1 MIASLLYDMIG
12 PGMLVKPRR
21 VARREEVE
29 LGDRSVVRSVAK
41 SDKREGNELVSGQL
55 PAATA
60 S

>member
-12 PGMLVKPRR
+12 TGMLVKPRR

-41 SDKREGNELVSGQL
+41 SDKREGVN
-55 PAATA
+55 
-60 S
+60 

>member
-1 MIASLLYDMIG
+1 
-12 PGMLVKPRR
+12 MLVKPRR

-41 SDKREGNELVSGQL
+41 SDKREGDELVSGQL